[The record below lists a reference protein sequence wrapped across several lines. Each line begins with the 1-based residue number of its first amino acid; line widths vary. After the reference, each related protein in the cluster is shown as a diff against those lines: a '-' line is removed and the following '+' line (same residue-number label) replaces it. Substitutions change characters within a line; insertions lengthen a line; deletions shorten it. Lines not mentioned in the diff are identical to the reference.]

1 MKHTSVDQTTVLV
14 DIRQLIELARQRAA
28 AAVNAE
34 LALLYWQIGRR
45 IQIEVLQGQRA
56 EYGKQ
61 IIATLAQQLTADYG
75 KGWSEKQLRHCL
87 RAAETFT
94 DEIIFSTVRR
104 QLSWSHIKTLMYLD
118 DSLKRDF
125 YLEIARLEGWSSRQL
140 QERINSQLFERTAIS
155 KMPEE
160 TIRHDLEL
168 LRNQGQLSADLAFR
182 DPYLLDFLGLAD
194 TYAEKGKL
202 IPFVVSLSN
211 HEWNQRRVA

>member
-1 MKHTSVDQTTVLV
+1 MKNTSVDHASVLV
-14 DIRQLIELARQRAA
+14 DIRQLIEHARQRAAAA

-45 IQIEVLQGQRA
+45 IQIEVLQRQRA

-87 RAAETFT
+87 RVAETFT

-104 QLSWSHIKTLMYLD
+104 ELSWSHIKTLMYLN

-125 YLEIARLEGWSSRQL
+125 YL
-140 QERINSQLFERTAIS
+140 
-155 KMPEE
+155 
-160 TIRHDLEL
+160 
-168 LRNQGQLSADLAFR
+168 
-182 DPYLLDFLGLAD
+182 LDFLGLRD
-194 TYAEKGKL
+194 SYAEKREL
-202 IPFVVSLSN
+202 IPFVVSRELVERSNALLSSSEG

>member
-61 IIATLAQQLTADYG
+61 IITTLAQQLTADYG

-94 DEIIFSTVRR
+94 DEIIVSTVRR

-125 YLEIARLEGWSSRQL
+125 YL
-140 QERINSQLFERTAIS
+140 
-155 KMPEE
+155 
-160 TIRHDLEL
+160 
-168 LRNQGQLSADLAFR
+168 
-182 DPYLLDFLGLAD
+182 LDFLGLRD
-194 TYAEKGKL
+194 TYAENREL
-202 IPFVVSLSN
+202 IPFVVNRELVERSNALLSSAEG